1 MSDYTNVQIK
11 DIIQNA
17 DTASA
22 VESTKYLNDHL
33 GGKDAYPC
41 GFAWVEIYGVRAN
54 SKLGKMLSA
63 LGMRKDVYS
72 KCFIFHSNTPN
83 VQNMDVKYMGAR
95 AAAEVLQKHGFRA
108 YATSRID

>member
-1 MSDYTNVQIK
+1 MSDYTNVQIEEILSDA
-11 DIIQNA
+11 DI
-17 DTASA
+17 AST
-22 VESTKYLNDHL
+22 VESTKYLNEQL
-33 GGKDAYPC
+33 GGKDNYPC

-63 LGMRKDVYS
+63 RGMRKDVYS
-72 KCFIFHSNTPN
+72 KCFVFHSNTPN